1 MSDDRYTDWDAA
13 YVLGA
18 LSPAER
24 HEFEQHLADCDA
36 CSKAVT
42 SLAAMPGLL
51 AALPADEAWALID
64 ETDSEGRAAGASGS
78 TGWAAPVA
86 PLPDILPRLAARARA
101 SRRRRFGIVVGGAAA
116 AAALVA
122 GAIVVPPLVS
132 APSPTTEVAL
142 AATVPSPLTA
152 TVDFTTE
159 SWGTSIRMDC
169 GYAGPHDAAG
179 SESDRAYGLYV
190 TDRRGATTKVATWT
204 AGSGSDVVT
213 TGSIATSL
221 AQLSRVEVRNES
233 NGVVLL
239 SKQL

>member
-24 HEFEQHLADCDA
+24 HEFEEHLADCES
-36 CSKAVT
+36 CSAAVT

-64 ETDSEGRAAGASGS
+64 EEPAAGFTAS

-86 PLPDILPRLAARARA
+86 PLPDLLPRIAARART
-101 SRRRRFGIVVGGAAA
+101 SRRRRFGAVIGGAVA

-122 GAIVVPPLVS
+122 GALVVPPLVS

-169 GYAGPHDAAG
+169 RYAGHDDG
-179 SESDRAYGLYV
+179 SGAEGGLAYGLYV
-190 TDRRGATTKVATWT
+190 TDRRGTTTKVSTWT
-204 AGSGSDVVT
+204 AGPGTNVVT
-213 TGSIATSL
+213 SGSIATSL
-221 AQLSRVEVRNES
+221 SQLSRVEVRSES
-233 NGVVLL
+233 GGVVLL
-239 SKQL
+239 SRRL